1 MSNLTQRESV
11 FQAICEVLGF
21 DGFDTVV
28 MLSKDDKAKVNTIV
42 TDAIMAKVV
51 DFSDEARIKYST
63 ADKVSGYVNGMIT
76 NWLKKDPRLNGGVKY
91 VAKNPGSRAGQGD
104 STLKELKKLMT
115 IVSDADQRVA
125 IEAAIE
131 TRKSEIATEK
141 AKTVT
146 LDLTKIPDD
155 LKAKL
160 GLS

>member
-1 MSNLTQRESV
+1 
-11 FQAICEVLGF
+11 
-21 DGFDTVV
+21 
-28 MLSKDDKAKVNTIV
+28 
-42 TDAIMAKVV
+42 
-51 DFSDEARIKYST
+51 
-63 ADKVSGYVNGMIT
+63 
-76 NWLKKDPRLNGGVKY
+76 LKKDPRLNGDVKY